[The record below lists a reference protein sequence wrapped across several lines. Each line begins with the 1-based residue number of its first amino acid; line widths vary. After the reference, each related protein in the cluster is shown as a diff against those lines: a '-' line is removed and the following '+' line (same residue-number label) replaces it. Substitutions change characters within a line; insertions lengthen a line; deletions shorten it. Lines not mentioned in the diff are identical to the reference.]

1 MRKKATHG
9 WIDIRVSRFKICIY
23 FHVYKI
29 HSIFYTTSRFVK
41 LVPFYVTSAN
51 SYSFMLLNANS

>member
-29 HSIFYTTSRFVK
+29 HSIFLYNQ
-41 LVPFYVTSAN
+41 PFC
-51 SYSFMLLNANS
+51 